1 MLSFILSKSPYLK
14 NVVPA
19 AELDYDSKDTNPY
32 AASGNQ
38 GVAFLFKNDENKMAL
53 EIPMPF
59 MQHQLQV
66 KNLETIIPCE
76 SRVAGMI
83 VYYPMSALIA
93 VGVSK
98 GA

>member
-1 MLSFILSKSPYLK
+1 M
-14 NVVPA
+14 
-19 AELDYDSKDTNPY
+19 T
-32 AASGNQ
+32 
-38 GVAFLFKNDENKMAL
+38 L